1 MEEEEVEAIKK
12 EERITRITINLRD
25 KLAKP

>member
-1 MEEEEVEAIKK
+1 MEEVEAPKK